1 MNWLDG
7 IIGFIS
13 PEWGARREAWR
24 QSLTEMRNY
33 DAGNYDRGNANWRV
47 LNQSAEFTDR
57 YSRDN
62 VRARARDL
70 ERNSDMM
77 NSVIGAYKRNV
88 IGGGYALQA
97 KTGSDKTNEIIQ
109 TAWKKWCKKQNCDE
123 IAAKVSEYNKVLCIV
138 NTRKDAKELY
148 DRLPNDGVKL
158 HLSRMMCPAHLHETI
173 GKIKTLLKDE
183 SQPIVRVIATQLV
196 EAGVDIDFPVVF
208 RQEAG
213 LDSVLQAAGRC
224 NREGRSAMG
233 HTFVFSLAAEKRKLF
248 GSMADSNNA
257 RLNLPEDS
265 DWFAPS
271 TMKAYFCQLY
281 SRKQTFDE
289 KDIKHWLYKPTE
301 LCFET
306 ASKEFHLIDDTSI
319 NVIIN
324 WENSMELIEQLK
336 ESGCTYS
343 LVKQLAKFTVGIRSY
358 DFKQLKGYGLVEE
371 ILEGIYVLA
380 DRSQYNKATGLSLDN
395 HWLEEV
401 LMI

>member
-1 MNWLDG
+1 M
-7 IIGFIS
+7 
-13 PEWGARREAWR
+13 
-24 QSLTEMRNY
+24 
-33 DAGNYDRGNANWRV
+33 
-47 LNQSAEFTDR
+47 
-57 YSRDN
+57 
-62 VRARARDL
+62 
-70 ERNSDMM
+70 
-77 NSVIGAYKRNV
+77 
-88 IGGGYALQA
+88 
-97 KTGSDKTNEIIQ
+97 
-109 TAWKKWCKKQNCDE
+109 
-123 IAAKVSEYNKVLCIV
+123 

-173 GKIKTLLKDE
+173 GKIKTLLKDGL
-183 SQPIVRVIATQLV
+183 QPIVRVIATQLV

-233 HTFVFSLAAEKRKLF
+233 HTFVFSLAAEKRNPF

-306 ASKEFHLIDDTSI
+306 ASKEFRLIDDTSI
-319 NVIIN
+319 NVIVN

-380 DRSQYNKATGLSLDN
+380 DRSQYNKTTGLSLDN

>member
-1 MNWLDG
+1 M
-7 IIGFIS
+7 
-13 PEWGARREAWR
+13 
-24 QSLTEMRNY
+24 
-33 DAGNYDRGNANWRV
+33 
-47 LNQSAEFTDR
+47 
-57 YSRDN
+57 
-62 VRARARDL
+62 
-70 ERNSDMM
+70 
-77 NSVIGAYKRNV
+77 
-88 IGGGYALQA
+88 
-97 KTGSDKTNEIIQ
+97 
-109 TAWKKWCKKQNCDE
+109 
-123 IAAKVSEYNKVLCIV
+123 
-138 NTRKDAKELY
+138 
-148 DRLPNDGVKL
+148 
-158 HLSRMMCPAHLHETI
+158 
-173 GKIKTLLKDE
+173 
-183 SQPIVRVIATQLV
+183 
-196 EAGVDIDFPVVF
+196 DIDFPVVF

-233 HTFVFSLAAEKRKLF
+233 HTFVFSLAAEKRNPF
-248 GSMADSNNA
+248 GSMA
-257 RLNLPEDS
+257 
-265 DWFAPS
+265 
-271 TMKAYFCQLY
+271 CQLY

-306 ASKEFHLIDDTSI
+306 ASKEFRLIDDTSI
-319 NVIIN
+319 NVIVN